1 MDISLEKAH
10 NGKQKNE
17 ELDALTLHQGNVNQ
31 NYSEISPHS
40 CQHIYYKNTNDSA
53 LMENRMEAPQNSLT
67 QLPHL

>member
-17 ELDALTLHQGNVNQ
+17 ELDALTHHQGNVNQ
-31 NYSEISPHS
+31 NYSEKSPHS

-53 LMENRMEAPQNSLT
+53 LMENRMEAPQISLT